1 MGNYLEDVVLVR
13 YEISHYE
20 AELRCGEETAHLVV
34 IRTPPQPGLDYELV
48 SAILPGDEAVPAH
61 PDTGESDLLHPGR
74 TSEPGVGSQG
84 GAVTLHAGHHHC
96 HHHCHR
102 HHQEVEEGGHHVC
115 EVRRERGGEEMTFLV
130 FS

>member
-20 AELRCGEETAHLVV
+20 AELRCGEEAAHLVI

-48 SAILPGDEAVPAH
+48 SALLPGDEAVPAD
-61 PDTGESDLLHPGR
+61 PDTGESHLLHPGW
-74 TSEPGVGSQG
+74 TSEPGVGTQA
-84 GAVTLHAGHHHC
+84 GAVALHAG

-102 HHQEVEEGGHHVC
+102 HHQEVEEGGHLVC